1 MSAVV
6 RTIGL
11 AVLVAVAYGTG
22 RSNTADAAPCRP
34 GLL

>member
-1 MSAVV
+1 MSAVL

-11 AVLVAVAYGTG
+11 VVFVAVAYGTG
-22 RSNTADAAPCRP
+22 RTNTAHAAPCRP